1 MNYGY
6 GGYNQPYME
15 QEVITVNTYQTGRPY
30 YQQPMIVQPQPQVI
44 IVEDRYAQN
53 NMAST

>member
-1 MNYGY
+1 MNYNY
-6 GGYNQPYME
+6 GVGYNQPYVQ
-15 QEVITVNTYQTGRPY
+15 QEVVTVNTYGARPY

-53 NMAST
+53 NVAAS